1 MRATTASWTYQKR
14 WYARFQS
21 TLFHPVEIPSQ
32 YWTRLQIWKLELLTY
47 YADPGPLA
55 LVCSRCHGTSLSS
68 PQDCH
73 HTRKVEK
80 CDFAR
85 LERNI
90 SYPSRV
96 PSLPTHFFNSLWRR
110 FWRRILMH
118 TVEWEPGLRD
128 FLPDFSSL
136 ERQVW
141 RILKIKKHISVRCF
155 DPNPL
160 ARRWVKNSL
169 VREILSLTSS
179 CWSSSKS
186 GWTTSGCRRTRQQ
199 FPGKNYFFSIEKMN
213 SKIFHYIYL
222 FKFIKIKFIIK
233 RKISASF

>member
-1 MRATTASWTYQKR
+1 
-14 WYARFQS
+14 
-21 TLFHPVEIPSQ
+21 
-32 YWTRLQIWKLELLTY
+32 
-47 YADPGPLA
+47 
-55 LVCSRCHGTSLSS
+55 
-68 PQDCH
+68 
-73 HTRKVEK
+73 
-80 CDFAR
+80 
-85 LERNI
+85 
-90 SYPSRV
+90 
-96 PSLPTHFFNSLWRR
+96 
-110 FWRRILMH
+110 MH

-186 GWTTSGCRRTRQQ
+186 GWTMSGCRRTRQQ
-199 FPGKNYFFSIEKMN
+199 FPGENYFFQERIWTARPFQDKSRIWRIGGAAFFVPYHVNRFQHLDSNNLFDYLNNSGRYFLSFWGPMKTDSKHQKDYIIDIFDRSTQTKGQYSILCSN
-213 SKIFHYIYL
+213 YYWTFLQFVAFPSCTASRILCGLCQSWASSCSLILIFL
-222 FKFIKIKFIIK
+222 WS
-233 RKISASF
+233 R